1 LATADRHC
9 VPTSVGARSSE
20 FARLEL
26 GTFYFAIFSK
36 TFCGFIKEDEQK
48 KGAKTRKKNHRI
60 YDPTGRNL
68 PSGDK
73 DIAPFNYW
81 RLLEIGGR
89 TQKDSLESNR
99 TQIRPDG

>member
-1 LATADRHC
+1 LSTNIKADGFVKSPTSAFCCVLRHC
-9 VPTSVGARSSE
+9 GVLLCTPRSSE

-73 DIAPFNYW
+73 DIAPFKYW
-81 RLLEIGGR
+81 RALGF
-89 TQKDSLESNR
+89 
-99 TQIRPDG
+99 